1 MFEITINDTVYQLN
15 FGFGFRREIDPRV
28 TQKNNDIQGKVTQ
41 LGVQSLIA
49 GVMDGDTEDIATAI
63 EVGNKGFEPR
73 VKRKDLEDYL
83 ESEEADL
90 DAIIEK
96 LLSFFEHANC
106 TKKTYQRIQEFAEA
120 EKAKRANQ
128 TAEN

>member
-1 MFEITINDTVYQLN
+1 MFEITIKDTVYQLN

-28 TQKNNDIQGKVTQ
+28 TQKNNDIQGKTTN

-49 GVMDGDTEDIATAI
+49 GVMDGDTEDILTAI

-73 VKRKDLEDYL
+73 ITRKELEPYL

-96 LLSFFEHANC
+96 LLVFFERANC
-106 TKKTYQRIQEFAEA
+106 TKKTYQRLQEFAEA
-120 EKAKRANQ
+120 EKAKRAKQ
-128 TAEN
+128 TAES

>member
-28 TQKNNDIQGKVTQ
+28 TQKNNDIQGKVTN

-49 GVMDGDTEDIATAI
+49 GVMDGDTEDILTAI

-73 VKRKDLEDYL
+73 ITRKELEVYL

-90 DAIIEK
+90 DEIIEK
-96 LLSFFEHANC
+96 LLSFFERANC
-106 TKKTYQRIQEFAEA
+106 TKKTYQRLQEFAEA